1 MVPGFY
7 FCPTWSQIRRKTQ
20 FFPQGKI
27 ALIMP
32 GRCLGRGTA
41 AASCLGTAVEYP
53 FSASQRSHSIPMHGV
68 CTNPMAFVQPGAS
81 YGQLGAQNTLPASRS
96 MSGKQIPKK
105 TKIKETGRKSISIP
119 PGGVWHCQYR
129 SLHKHCGRN
138 FQGVVPQPQVPR
150 RSGRS
155 RDRRRAP
162 CGSAGLSLEATTGLR
177 NGAASSP
184 PRAEHRR
191 GIRAQ
196 LGREDK
202 IYGLHKE
209 ISHTIHFPGPIS
221 TGNLG
226 ASLLWPNV

>member
-1 MVPGFY
+1 
-7 FCPTWSQIRRKTQ
+7 
-20 FFPQGKI
+20 
-27 ALIMP
+27 MP
-32 GRCLGRGTA
+32 GQRHSCSFLLGGC
-41 AASCLGTAVEYP
+41 SGISFQC
-53 FSASQRSHSIPMHGV
+53 IPAIPWHPHAWRLYKPHGV
-68 CTNPMAFVQPGAS
+68 CT
-81 YGQLGAQNTLPASRS
+81 TRS
-96 MSGKQIPKK
+96 KLRAAWSPKYPPSIKIYVRKADTKK

-138 FQGVVPQPQVPR
+138 FQGVVPQPQEPR

-209 ISHTIHFPGPIS
+209 ISHIIHFPGPIS